1 MSNVDKTENSK
12 PFYYGG
18 QAVMEGVMMRGRKS
32 IAVAVRR
39 PNGEI
44 SLTSQPLAS
53 LYKGRIRNW
62 PFIRGIIVLIETLA
76 LGTQSLLHSAQIA
89 AAEEEENITPTLL
102 WGSVAI
108 AVVFAVALFFIA
120 PLLLTRYLIDPYI
133 TSSVASN
140 IIEGVIRIGIFIA
153 YLKIIALMPDVK
165 RLFTYHGAEHKA
177 VNAYEAGVPL
187 EVDYVRKYSTAHTRC
202 GTSFLLAVLVI
213 SIIVFAL
220 LGRPSIWLSILSRIV
235 LIPVIA
241 AIGYEF
247 VRFGATHY
255 RNVVVRSLL
264 APGLLLQAMTTGEP
278 SDSQLE
284 TAISALKKVVETDS
298 GQPPT
303 PSEQSRPDGT
313 QASPSL
319 STGGPTEIESNPSF
333 PSPSTGDGQSEG
345 EKLK

>member
-1 MSNVDKTENSK
+1 MKQGNHKTENPA

-44 SLTSQPLAS
+44 SLTSQPVPS
-53 LYKGRIRNW
+53 LYKGRARNW
-62 PFIRGIIVLIETLA
+62 PFVRGIIVLIETLA

-89 AAEEEENITPTLL
+89 AAEEEENISPAVL

-108 AVVFAVALFFIA
+108 AIAFAVALFFVA

-133 TSSVASN
+133 ASSLVSN
-140 IIEGVIRIGIFIA
+140 LIEGVIRIGIFIA
-153 YLKIIALMPDVK
+153 YLKIIAFMPEVK
-165 RLFTYHGAEHKA
+165 RLFSYHGAEHKV
-177 VNAYEAGVPL
+177 VNAYEAGMPL
-187 EVDYVRKYSTAHTRC
+187 ELSYVRNYSTAHTRC
-202 GTSFLLAVLVI
+202 GTSFLLAVLII
-213 SIIVFAL
+213 SIVVFAL

-247 VRFGATHY
+247 VRFGAGHY
-255 RNVVVRSLL
+255 RNVLVRGLL

-278 SDSQLE
+278 NDSQLE
-284 TAISALKKVVETDS
+284 TALSAMKKVVEADNREQS
-298 GQPPT
+298 SVSVT
-303 PSEQSRPDGT
+303 PSPERTDDDR
-313 QASPSL
+313 ASSS
-319 STGGPTEIESNPSF
+319 STRI
-333 PSPSTGDGQSEG
+333 
-345 EKLK
+345 